1 MAKVNITRDLICR
14 QIKERGALSFER
26 RYHVTD
32 PFIRRLGLE
41 AELQGH
47 SGCVNCLEWN
57 EKGDLLASGS
67 DDQHT
72 IVWDPL
78 HHKKLLSMHT
88 GHTANIFSVKQ
99 FLPHAGDRIL
109 ITGAADSKVHVH
121 DLTVKETIHMFGD
134 HTNRVKRIATAPMWP
149 NTFWS
154 AAEDGL
160 IRQYDLRE
168 NSKHSEVLIDLTEY
182 CGQLVEAKCLTVN
195 PQDNNCLA
203 VGASGPFVR
212 LYDIRMIHNHR
223 KSMKQSPSAGVHTF
237 CDRQKPLPDG
247 AAQYYVAGHLPVKL
261 PDYNNRLRVLV
272 ATYVTFSPNGTE
284 LLVNMGGEQVYLFD
298 LTYKQRPY
306 TFLLPRKCHSSGEV
320 QNGKMSTN
328 GVSNGVSNGLHLHS
342 NGFRLPESRGHVSPQ
357 VELPPYLERVKQQA
371 NEAFACQQWT
381 QAIQLYSKAVQ
392 RAPHN
397 AMLYGNR
404 AAAYMKRKW
413 DGDHYDAL
421 RDCLKAISLNPCH
434 LKAHF
439 RLARCLFELKYVA
452 EALECLDDFKGKF
465 PEQAHSSA
473 CDALGRDI
481 TAALFSKN
489 DGDEKKGAGG
499 GGSGP
504 VRLRSTSRKDSI
516 SEDEMVL
523 RERSYDYQFRYC
535 GHCNTTTDIKEANF
549 FGSNAQY
556 IVSGSDD
563 GSFFIWEKETTN
575 LVRVLQGD
583 ESIVNC
589 LQPHPSYCFL
599 ATSGIDPVVRL
610 WNPRPESEDLTGRVV
625 EDMEGASQANQRRM
639 NADPLE
645 VMLLNMGYRITG
657 LSSTGAGASDDED
670 SSEGQV
676 QCRPS

>member
-1 MAKVNITRDLICR
+1 MMDRTNIAQDLILR
-14 QIKERGALSFER
+14 QIGERQARSFQR
-26 RYHVTD
+26 HHHVTD
-32 PFIRRLGLE
+32 PLIRRLGLE

-67 DDQHT
+67 DDQHMML
-72 IVWDPL
+72 WDPFR
-78 HHKKLLSMHT
+78 HKKLLSMHT
-88 GHTANIFSVKQ
+88 GHTANIFSVK
-99 FLPHAGDRIL
+99 FLPHTGDRIL
-109 ITGAADSKVHVH
+109 ITGAADAKVHVH
-121 DLTVKETIHMFGD
+121 DVNSKETLHVFSE
-134 HTNRVKRIATAPMWP
+134 HTNRVKRVATAPMWP

-168 NSKHSEVLIDLTEY
+168 SSTHSDVLVDLTEY
-182 CGQLVEAKCLTVN
+182 CGESVEAKCVSIS

-212 LYDIRMIHNHR
+212 LYDIRMIHSHR
-223 KSMKQSPSAGVHTF
+223 KNLQQTQSGLHTF
-237 CDRQKPLPDG
+237 CSRQRPIPEG

-272 ATYVTFSPNGTE
+272 ATYVSFSPDGTE

-298 LTYKQRPY
+298 LTFKQKPC
-306 TFLLPRKCHSSGEV
+306 TFLLPKVHHTPGEV
-320 QNGKMSTN
+320 QNFKTST
-328 GVSNGVSNGLHLHS
+328 NGLHLYS
-342 NGFRLPESRGHVSPQ
+342 NGIRVNDTKNMAGSAS
-357 VELPPYLERVKQQA
+357 ELPPYLEKVKQKA
-371 NEAFACQQWT
+371 NDAFAQQQWS
-381 QAIQLYSKAVQ
+381 QAIELYSQAMQ
-392 RAPHN
+392 GAPRS
-397 AMLYGNR
+397 AMLFGNR

-421 RDCLKAISLNPCH
+421 RDCLQALALNPAH

-439 RLARCLFELKYVA
+439 RLARCLFELRYVS
-452 EALECLDDFKGKF
+452 EALDCLDEFKTKF
-465 PEQAHSSA
+465 PEQAQSSA
-473 CDALGRDI
+473 CDALDRDI
-481 TAALFSKN
+481 RVALFSKN
-489 DGDEKKGAGG
+489 ENQDDKKGA
-499 GGSGP
+499 S
-504 VRLRSTSRKDSI
+504 VRLRSGGRKDSL
-516 SEDEMVL
+516 SEDELLL
-523 RERSYDYQFRYC
+523 RERSLDYKHRYC
-535 GHCNTTTDIKEANF
+535 GHCNTTTDIKEASF
-549 FGSNAQY
+549 MGSNAQY

-563 GSFFIWEKETTN
+563 GSFFIWEKETRA

-610 WNPRPESEDLTGRVV
+610 WSPRFETEGPDKRVV
-625 EDMEGASQANQRRM
+625 QDMESACQANQRRM

-657 LSSTGAGASDDED
+657 LSGGGAASGGGGSDDED
-670 SSEGQV
+670 STEGQV

>member
-1 MAKVNITRDLICR
+1 MMDRANIAQDLIHR
-14 QIKERGALSFER
+14 QIRERQARSFQR
-26 RYHVTD
+26 LHHVTD
-32 PFIRRLGLE
+32 PLIRRLGLE

-67 DDQHT
+67 DDQHMML
-72 IVWDPL
+72 WDPFR
-78 HHKKLLSMHT
+78 HKKLLSMHT
-88 GHTANIFSVKQ
+88 GHTANIFSVK
-99 FLPHAGDRIL
+99 FLPHTGDRIL
-109 ITGAADSKVHVH
+109 ITGAADAKVHVH
-121 DLTVKETIHMFGD
+121 DINSKETLHVFSE
-134 HTNRVKRIATAPMWP
+134 HTNRVKRVATAPMWP

-168 NSKHSEVLIDLTEY
+168 SSTHSDVLIDLTEY
-182 CGQLVEAKCLTVN
+182 CGQLVEAKCVSIS

-212 LYDIRMIHNHR
+212 LYDIRMIHSHR
-223 KSMKQSPSAGVHTF
+223 KNLQQTQSGLHTF
-237 CDRQKPLPDG
+237 CSRQKPIPEG

-272 ATYVTFSPNGTE
+272 ATYVTFSPDGTE

-298 LTYKQRPY
+298 LTFKQRPC
-306 TFLLPRKCHSSGEV
+306 TFLLPKSHHTSGEV
-320 QNGKMSTN
+320 QNGKTST
-328 GVSNGVSNGLHLHS
+328 NGLHLYS
-342 NGFRLPESRGHVSPQ
+342 NGIRMSDAKNMAGSAN
-357 VELPPYLERVKQQA
+357 ELPPHLEKVKQKA
-371 NEAFACQQWT
+371 NDAFARQKWS
-381 QAIQLYSKAVQ
+381 QAIELYSQAMQ
-392 RAPHN
+392 RAPQS
-397 AMLYGNR
+397 AMLFGNR

-421 RDCLKAISLNPCH
+421 RDCLQALALNPAH

-439 RLARCLFELKYVA
+439 RLARCLFELRYVS
-452 EALECLDDFKGKF
+452 EALDCLEEFKAKF
-465 PEQAHSSA
+465 PEQAQSSA
-473 CDALGRDI
+473 CDALDRDI
-481 TAALFSKN
+481 RVALFSKN
-489 DGDEKKGAGG
+489 ENQDDKKG
-499 GGSGP
+499 GS
-504 VRLRSTSRKDSI
+504 VRLRSGGRKDSL
-516 SEDEMVL
+516 SEDELLL
-523 RERSYDYQFRYC
+523 RERSLDYKHRYC
-535 GHCNTTTDIKEANF
+535 GHCNTTTDIKEASF
-549 FGSNAQY
+549 MGSNAQY

-563 GSFFIWEKETTN
+563 GSFFIWEKETCA

-610 WNPRPESEDLTGRVV
+610 WSPRSESEGLDRRVV
-625 EDMEGASQANQRRM
+625 QDMESACQANQRRM

-657 LSSTGAGASDDED
+657 LSGGGPGSGGGGSDDED
-670 SSEGQV
+670 STEGQV
-676 QCRPS
+676 QCRTS